1 MVELAEW
8 VGSSAVGERAQRI
21 VATAVELA
29 EQGGFENVRLRE
41 VAASSGVALGTLYRH
56 FRSKEDLLL
65 AALAQEVAA
74 LEARMAERR
83 VEGPTP
89 LERVTAFFR
98 ISTRAFC
105 RRPNLARAVLR
116 AVASADHGLTEK
128 VARFHDNMSAMI
140 IAALRARRRWST
152 RWRARPGSC
161 SGSEVA
167 DRAIDCNLHL
177 TTSAY
182 APKYLPAELVHLMNT
197 RGQEKRSLFWV
208 VFPSV
213 LCV

>member
-1 MVELAEW
+1 MADLAER
-8 VGSSAVGERAQRI
+8 VGSSAVGERVQRI

-65 AALAQEVAA
+65 AALSQEVAA
-74 LEARMAERR
+74 LEARMAQRQAD
-83 VEGPTP
+83 GSTP

-116 AVASADHGLTEK
+116 AVASGDAGLTEK
-128 VARFHDNMSAMI
+128 VARFHDNMSGMI
-140 IAALRARRRWST
+140 TAALRGEGPAGDDDE
-152 RWRARPGSC
+152 A
-161 SGSEVA
+161 VA
-167 DRAIDCNLHL
+167 DALQGVWFAALVGWAGGLH
-177 TTSAY
+177 
-182 APKYLPAELVHLMNT
+182 
-197 RGQEKRSLFWV
+197 GQAMV
-208 VFPSV
+208 VDK
-213 LCV
+213 LAGAARLLLRE